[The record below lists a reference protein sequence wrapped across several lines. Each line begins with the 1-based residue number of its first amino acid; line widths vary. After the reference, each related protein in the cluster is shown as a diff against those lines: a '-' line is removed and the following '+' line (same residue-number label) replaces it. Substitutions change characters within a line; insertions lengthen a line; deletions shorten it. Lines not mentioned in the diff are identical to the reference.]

1 MITLFKHNNPLAL
14 ILLLVLATLPEWKG
28 GYPIPIE
35 GNNFSLLHNYI
46 EHYLFSLRGN
56 SSGLRILNIILL
68 LTEGLFLN
76 KIVNDHRL
84 MDKPGFVPAMTF
96 LLIQAL
102 LPYKID
108 TFFILI
114 NGLLLILIKLMIA
127 VYKQEKP
134 SNNLIGA
141 GFTAGLLATM
151 NPGYWTI
158 YLWLITALFIMRP
171 ASSKEWLIC
180 TLGFLMPFYFI
191 FSWEYLTDQLN
202 LKAFI
207 ANYEITLSIPDYKP
221 IVWSK
226 MIIITLLPLIGIWMY
241 SPTIGKM
248 VIQNRKT
255 YMIAFILILVIFILL
270 ALKFGI
276 LASEIM
282 FLLTPASFLIA
293 PIFLSFK
300 KEFIPNLL
308 FFVLIALSLIR

>member
-14 ILLLVLATLPEWKG
+14 ILLLVLATLPEWRG
-28 GYPIPIE
+28 GYPIPFE
-35 GNNFSLLHNYI
+35 GNNISLLHNYI
-46 EHYLFSLRGN
+46 EHYLFSLRGQGG
-56 SSGLRILNIILL
+56 GLRILNIILL
-68 LTEGLFLN
+68 LTEALFLN
-76 KIVNDHRL
+76 KLVNDHRL
-84 MDKPGFVPAMTF
+84 MEKPGFVPAMTF

-102 LPYKID
+102 LPYRID
-108 TFFILI
+108 TFFILV
-114 NGLLLILIKLMIA
+114 NGLLLILIKLMIV

-141 GFTAGLLATM
+141 GFIAGLLATM

-191 FSWEYLTDQLN
+191 FSWEYLNDKLN
-202 LKAFI
+202 LKEFI
-207 ANYEITLSIPDYKP
+207 ANYEIIFSLPDYKP

-226 MIIITLLPLIGIWMY
+226 MIVITMLPLLGIWMY

-255 YMIAFILILVIFILL
+255 YMIAFILILVIFVLL

-282 FLLTPASFLIA
+282 FILTPASFLIA

-308 FFVLIALSLIR
+308 FFVLIALALIR

>member
-1 MITLFKHNNPLAL
+1 
-14 ILLLVLATLPEWKG
+14 
-28 GYPIPIE
+28 
-35 GNNFSLLHNYI
+35 
-46 EHYLFSLRGN
+46 
-56 SSGLRILNIILL
+56 
-68 LTEGLFLN
+68 
-76 KIVNDHRL
+76 

-114 NGLLLILIKLMIA
+114 NGLLLMLIKLMVV

-141 GFTAGLLATM
+141 GFIAGLLATM

-171 ASSKEWLIC
+171 ASSKEWLVC

-207 ANYEITLSIPDYKP
+207 ANYEITFSIPDYTP

-226 MIIITLLPLIGIWMY
+226 IAIICILPLLGIWMY

-255 YMIAFILILVIFILL
+255 YMVAFILILVIFGLLGQKFSIL
-270 ALKFGI
+270 G
-276 LASEIM
+276 SEIM
-282 FLLTPASFLIA
+282 FILTPASFLIA

-308 FFVLIALSLIR
+308 FFVLIALALIR